1 MTDDCFIQAITKRRS
16 IYHLGKDETISPDEI
31 MKMVNA
37 AVKYA
42 PTAFNS
48 QSSRVVVLFGEN
60 YHSFWQM
67 VLGKLRKIVPVE
79 KFAATEDKINS
90 FMQGCGTVL
99 FFEDEAIVES
109 LQSKYSLYKD
119 NFPKWSLQ
127 SSGMLQF
134 IIWTALEKAGLGASL
149 QHYNPLIDVE
159 TAKMFELPENW
170 KLLAQMPFGSI
181 AAPADEKTF
190 QPLDERV
197 KVFK

>member
-1 MTDDCFIQAITKRRS
+1 MTDDCLAEAVVKRRS
-16 IYHLGKDETISPDEI
+16 IYQLGKDEIVSSQKIIEMINT
-31 MKMVNA
+31 

-48 QSSRVVVLFGEN
+48 QSARVVVLFGEN
-60 YHSFWQM
+60 YKKFWQM
-67 VLGKLRKIVPVE
+67 VMAKLREIVPTE

-90 FMQGCGTVL
+90 FMQGYGTVL
-99 FFEDEAIVES
+99 FFEDEAVIEA
-109 LQSKYSLYKD
+109 LQKKFPLYQD

-127 SSGMLQF
+127 SGGMLQF
-134 IIWTALEKAGLGASL
+134 IIWTMLEKAGLGASL
-149 QHYNPLIDVE
+149 QHYNPLIDADA
-159 TAKMFELPENW
+159 AKMFDIPATW

-190 QPLDERV
+190 LPLEERI

>member
-1 MTDDCFIQAITKRRS
+1 MTDDCLAEAVVKRRS
-16 IYHLGKDETISPDEI
+16 IYQLEKDEIVSPQKIIEMI
-31 MKMVNA
+31 NT

-48 QSSRVVVLFGEN
+48 QSARVVVLFGEN
-60 YHSFWQM
+60 YKKFWQM
-67 VLGKLRKIVPVE
+67 VMAKLREIVPAE

-90 FMQGCGTVL
+90 FMQGYGTVL
-99 FFEDEAIVES
+99 FFEDEAVIEA
-109 LQSKYSLYKD
+109 LQKKFPLYQD

-127 SSGMLQF
+127 SGGMLQF
-134 IIWTALEKAGLGASL
+134 IIWTMLEKAGLGASL
-149 QHYNPLIDVE
+149 QHYNPLIDAD
-159 TAKMFELPENW
+159 TAKMFGIPATW

-190 QPLDERV
+190 LPLEERI